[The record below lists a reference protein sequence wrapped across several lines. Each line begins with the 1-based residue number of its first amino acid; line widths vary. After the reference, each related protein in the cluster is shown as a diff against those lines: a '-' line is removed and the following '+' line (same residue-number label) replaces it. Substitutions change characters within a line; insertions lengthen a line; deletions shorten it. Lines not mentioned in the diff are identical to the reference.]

1 MTIKR
6 FEEIDAWQKARQLT
20 ANIYRATSEGLLARD
35 YGLRDQIRRA
45 AVSSMSNIAE
55 GFERDG
61 NKEFI
66 QFLSM
71 AKGSTGEIRAQ
82 LYVALDAGFLNR
94 SQFNELFDQAEEV
107 SRLIAGFM
115 RYLRQSELR
124 GRKTFDKQT

>member
-1 MTIKR
+1 MTISR
-6 FEEIDAWQKARQLT
+6 FEEIEAWQKTRQLT
-20 ANIYRATSEGLLARD
+20 ASIYKSTASGLFARD

-61 NKEFI
+61 SKEFLQLPSI
-66 QFLSM
+66 
-71 AKGSTGEIRAQ
+71 AKGSTGEVRSQ
-82 LYVALDAGFLNR
+82 LYVALDAGYLNQ
-94 SQFNELFDQAEEV
+94 SHFNALFASAEDA

-124 GRKTFDKQT
+124 GRKTSD

>member
-6 FEEIDAWQKARQLT
+6 FEEIEAWQKTRQLT
-20 ANIYRATSEGLLARD
+20 ANIYRFTSTGLFAKD
-35 YGLRDQIRRA
+35 FGLRDQIRRA

-66 QFLSM
+66 QFLSV
-71 AKGSTGEIRAQ
+71 AKGSTGEVRSQ
-82 LYVALDAGFLNR
+82 LYVALDAGFLDQA
-94 SQFNELFDQAEEV
+94 QFTELFGSAEEA

-115 RYLRQSELR
+115 RYLRQSEMR
-124 GRKTFDKQT
+124 GRKSNG

>member
-6 FEEIDAWQKARQLT
+6 FEDIAAWRKTRQLT
-20 ANIYRATSEGLLARD
+20 AEIYKATSQGLFARD
-35 YGLRDQIRRA
+35 YGLCDQIRRA

-71 AKGSTGEIRAQ
+71 AKGSIGEVRSQ
-82 LYVALDAGFLNR
+82 LYVALDAGFLNQT
-94 SQFNELFDQAEEV
+94 QFTELFSGAEEA

-124 GRKTFDKQT
+124 GRKTSA

>member
-6 FEEIDAWQKARQLT
+6 FEEIEAWQKTRQLT
-20 ANIYRATSEGLLARD
+20 ANIYKATATGVFARD

-66 QFLSM
+66 QFLSI
-71 AKGSTGEIRAQ
+71 AKGSTGEVRSQ
-82 LYVALDAGFLNR
+82 LYVARDAGLL
-94 SQFNELFDQAEEV
+94 SQTHFNDLFAAAEEA

-115 RYLRQSELR
+115 RYLKQSEMR
-124 GRKTFDKQT
+124 GRKAGN